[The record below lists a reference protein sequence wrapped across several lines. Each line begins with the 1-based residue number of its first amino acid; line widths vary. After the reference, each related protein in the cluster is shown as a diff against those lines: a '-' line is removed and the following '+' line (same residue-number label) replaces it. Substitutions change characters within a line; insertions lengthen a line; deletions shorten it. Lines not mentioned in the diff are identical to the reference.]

1 MKGYD
6 LKKIIDDVKQE
17 EKRNKTITEM
27 INHLLPTTVQDL
39 REAIAMNNLLDTD
52 Y

>member
-6 LKKIIDDVKQE
+6 TQRIVNEVKQE
-17 EKRNKTITEM
+17 ERKSKAITEM

-39 REAIAMNNLLDTD
+39 REAIALNNLFDTD